1 MMADQNIRIVAFKK
15 YRLRHSGISSE
26 IIALKIEISKQNT
39 VSTFYKKTGLFSYYF
54 YSFQT

>member
-26 IIALKIEISKQNT
+26 IIALKIEI
-39 VSTFYKKTGLFSYYF
+39 FKTKYYF
-54 YSFQT
+54 FILYKN